1 MEKTVDVE
9 KQTNSIDMVKQGLSR
24 MIALIESLN
33 SSEYTKESW
42 AAVEDALANAKEVQ
56 VDENATESK
65 LTEVQNAL
73 LKAYTAL
80 EYGVQKTHLQ
90 ILVDSANDIL
100 KEAANYENN
109 AKTLKDA
116 VAKAEKVL
124 TNEDATQ
131 EEADAV
137 MTELVKALQEL
148 SEKASVKSLKELI
161 DAAKE
166 MIESSNFT
174 SASQKKLEDA
184 VAKAEDVLTDG
195 EHTSAELEKA
205 YNDVIDAIINLER
218 KGNKAAL
225 SAMIEKAEEVLADKD
240 AYVASTIDGLDA
252 ILANAKA
259 VNENEDATQNT
270 VDNMVKTLT
279 LKVADARLKG
289 DVDGDGSVGTSDS
302 ASLLQYAAEKITL
315 DDVST
320 QSADVNGDGAA
331 DTQDAAMILQYAAE
345 EITSF

>member
-1 MEKTVDVE
+1 
-9 KQTNSIDMVKQGLSR
+9 

-42 AAVEDALANAKEVQ
+42 AAVEDALADAKEVQ
-56 VDENATESK
+56 ADKDATESK

-148 SEKASVKSLKELI
+148 SEKVSVKSLKELI

-184 VAKAEDVLTDG
+184 VKQKQKMCLQTASIHPQSWKK
-195 EHTSAELEKA
+195 HT
-205 YNDVIDAIINLER
+205 
-218 KGNKAAL
+218 
-225 SAMIEKAEEVLADKD
+225 M
-240 AYVASTIDGLDA
+240 
-252 ILANAKA
+252 
-259 VNENEDATQNT
+259 
-270 VDNMVKTLT
+270 M
-279 LKVADARLKG
+279 
-289 DVDGDGSVGTSDS
+289 
-302 ASLLQYAAEKITL
+302 
-315 DDVST
+315 
-320 QSADVNGDGAA
+320 
-331 DTQDAAMILQYAAE
+331 
-345 EITSF
+345 